1 MTIRTF
7 QPGDEEA
14 QARIYNDAA
23 GQLPKFKPANT
34 EEVRRRCRAKD
45 FDPRTRFYALADEQ
59 PVGYA
64 TFHPNGRVN
73 YPWCVKGHE
82 DKAEPLFQAVLQAMQ
97 QRKMPRAF
105 AAYREDWLPQQEFF
119 LAHGF
124 RKVRDMVN
132 FVLDMA
138 DMPTPGLRRN
148 PGITPFRR
156 EDIPALAKLMSEAL
170 RSSSPADLENYYVRN
185 PYFPAGDVYTVR
197 DRSDDTLQAVG
208 LVIANEEYANPKQVD
223 SAMPCFRLGAFGTE
237 GMQTKRINGMFS
249 FICRGGE
256 VNRLGLELLGHAVF
270 RLRSTEVETFAAQA
284 PSDAPHLMRFYQHH
298 FRKQGSFPIFERAL

>member
-14 QARIYNDAA
+14 QVRIYNEAA
-23 GQLPKFKPANT
+23 AHLPKFKPASS
-34 EEVRRRCRAKD
+34 EEVRRRCRAAD
-45 FDPRTRFYALADEQ
+45 FDPETRFYAVADGQ

-64 TFHPNGRVN
+64 TFHQNGRVN

-82 DKAEPLFQAVLQAMQ
+82 DKAEGLFETVLQAMQ
-97 QRKMPRAF
+97 KRKLPRAF
-105 AAYREDWLPQQEFF
+105 AAYREDWPPQQEFF
-119 LAHGF
+119 LGHGF
-124 RKVRDMVN
+124 RKARDMAN

-138 DMPTPGLRRN
+138 DMPTPGMRRN
-148 PGITPFRR
+148 PAITPFQR
-156 EDIPALAKLMSEAL
+156 DDVPAMAKLMPEAL
-170 RSSSPADLENYYVRN
+170 RSSSPAELESYYLRN
-185 PYFPAGDVYTVR
+185 PYFPADSVYVIR
-197 DRSDDTLQAVG
+197 DRNDATLQAVG

-249 FICRGGE
+249 FICRGGD

-270 RLRSTEVETFAAQA
+270 RLRSTEVEAFAAQA

-298 FRKQGSFPIFERAL
+298 FRKQGSFPVFERAL